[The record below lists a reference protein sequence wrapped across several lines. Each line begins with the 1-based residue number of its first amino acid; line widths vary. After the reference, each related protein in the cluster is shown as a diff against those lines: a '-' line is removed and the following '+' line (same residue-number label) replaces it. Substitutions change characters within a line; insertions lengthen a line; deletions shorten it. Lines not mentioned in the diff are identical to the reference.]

1 MRSIH
6 VAALIIT
13 CLLPFHALA
22 ETHVITPGNGAQDAL
37 QEALILAESGDTI
50 ELQAGVYPIVDAL
63 SLDIDGITIKGAGMY
78 ETELQF
84 KDQVN
89 GAEGLLITSDKVI
102 VEDLAVL
109 NAKGDGIKSKGSD
122 EITFRRV
129 RVEWTNGPDEK
140 NGAYGLYPVESKNV
154 LIEGSFVSGASDAG
168 IYVGQSQHIIV
179 RDSIAQYNVA
189 GIEIENSFYADVYN
203 NTATHNTG
211 GILVFDLP
219 NLPQQG
225 GHDVRVFNNK
235 IVTNDTPNF
244 APEGNIVGLVA
255 RGTGV
260 MIMANRDVHVFDN
273 EIGDHATVNVMV
285 VTYPNEYEDDNY
297 NPHPRGIVVRDN
309 IYGKAGF
316 DPDGEVGDIISNRTG
331 TPVPDVV
338 WDGVTPITEWLF
350 GSDDTDKVYVDEA
363 ESVSFANL
371 RMVSHTLFPW
381 SVDVDRDVSAYKGRL
396 TEPKPV
402 QISQGQ

>member
-1 MRSIH
+1 MRLLRSTC
-6 VAALIIT
+6 VALL
-13 CLLPFHALA
+13 CLVPFGALA
-22 ETHVITPGNGAQDAL
+22 ETHIIEPGDGAQEAL
-37 QEALILAESGDTI
+37 QEALILAESGDVI
-50 ELQAGVYPIVDAL
+50 ELRPGTYPILDSL
-63 SLDIDGITIKGAGMY
+63 SLDIDDITIRGAGMY
-78 ETELQF
+78 ETELEF

-89 GAEGLLITSDKVI
+89 GAEGLLITSNKVV

-109 NAKGDGIKSKGSD
+109 NTKGDGIKSKGSD
-122 EITFRRV
+122 EITLRRV

-154 LIEGSFVSGASDAG
+154 LIDGSVVRGASDAG

-179 RDSIAQYNVA
+179 RNSVAEYNVA

-203 NTATHNTG
+203 NTAMHNTG

-225 GHDVRVFNNK
+225 GHDVRVFSNK
-235 IVTNDTPNF
+235 IVSNDTPNF
-244 APEGNIVGLVA
+244 APEGNIVGMVA

-260 MIMANRDVHVFDN
+260 MIMANRNVHVFDN
-273 EIGDHATVNVMV
+273 EIGDNGTVNVMV
-285 VTYPNEYEDDNY
+285 VTYPNEFEDERY

-309 IYGKAGF
+309 AYGEGGF
-316 DPDGEVGDIISNRTG
+316 NPDGEVGDIISNRTG

-338 WDGVTPITEWLF
+338 WDGVTPLGEWMF
-350 GSDDTDKVYVDEA
+350 GSDAQDKVYVNEA
-363 ESVSFANL
+363 DDTSFANL

-381 SVDVDRDVSAYKGRL
+381 SVGVDRDASAYKGQL
-396 TEPKPV
+396 PEPEAV
-402 QISQGQ
+402 TLSQG

>member
-6 VAALIIT
+6 IAFLIT
-13 CLLPFHALA
+13 AWMLPFSAWA
-22 ETHVITPGNGAQDAL
+22 DTHIIEPGDGAQDAL
-37 QEALILAESGDTI
+37 QEALILAERGDII
-50 ELQAGVYPIVDAL
+50 ELQAGVYPILDSL

-89 GAEGLLITSDKVI
+89 GAEGLLITSNKVV

-179 RDSIAQYNVA
+179 RDSTAQYNVA

-203 NTATHNTG
+203 NIATHNTG

-235 IVTNDTPNF
+235 ITTNDTPNF

-260 MIMANRDVHVFDN
+260 MIMANRDVHVFNN

-285 VTYPNEYEDDNY
+285 VTYPNEFDDENY
-297 NPHPRGIVVRDN
+297 NPHPRGIVIRDN
-309 IYGKAGF
+309 QYGKAGF

-331 TPVPDVV
+331 TPVPDIV
-338 WDGVTPITEWLF
+338 WDGVTPVTEWLF
-350 GSDDTDKVYVDEA
+350 GSEDADKVYINEDVD
-363 ESVSFANL
+363 VGFANL

-381 SVDVDRDVSAYKGRL
+381 SVSVDRYSADYKGEL
-396 TEPKPV
+396 AEPKAV
-402 QISQGQ
+402 TLSQEQ